1 LFLLYVNDLP
11 LYLHETIS
19 ELYADDTTIHTS
31 NESVHVINN
40 KLQNDLV
47 QVRKWCKNND
57 MALNAKK
64 TKTML
69 MGSFRKLSLL
79 HYELQL
85 YFDDECLNNVNTH
98 KLLGVHFDKS
108 LNWTSQVDKICS
120 VFSSRI
126 ALLNRLKTYLPIEEL
141 NLYYNGYLFPLID
154 YCSVV

>member
-1 LFLLYVNDLP
+1 MFLLYVNDLP
-11 LYLHETIS
+11 LNLHETIS
-19 ELYADDTTIHTS
+19 ELYADDITIHTS
-31 NESVHVINN
+31 NESVHVITN

-69 MGSFRKLSLL
+69 MGSFCKLSLL

-85 YFDDECLNNVNTH
+85 YFNDKCLNNVNTH
-98 KLLGVHFDKS
+98 KLLGVHLDKS

-120 VFSSRI
+120 VFSCRI
-126 ALLNRLKTYLPIEEL
+126 ALLNRLKTYLPIKGL
-141 NLYYNGYLFPLID
+141 NLYYNGFLLPLID

>member
-1 LFLLYVNDLP
+1 MFLLYVNDLP

-69 MGSFRKLSLL
+69 MGSFHKLSLL

-98 KLLGVHFDKS
+98 KLLGVHLDKR

-126 ALLNRLKTYLPIEEL
+126 ALLNRLKTYPPIEEL
-141 NLYYNGYLFPLID
+141 NLYYNGYLLPLID

>member
-1 LFLLYVNDLP
+1 MFLLYVNDLP

-19 ELYADDTTIHTS
+19 ELYTDDTTIHTS

-47 QVRKWCKNND
+47 LVKKWCKNND

-69 MGSFRKLSLL
+69 MGSSHKLSLL
-79 HYELQL
+79 HCELQL

-120 VFSSRI
+120 VFSSRN
-126 ALLNRLKTYLPIEEL
+126 ALLNRLKTYLPRTKTIL
-141 NLYYNGYLFPLID
+141 
-154 YCSVV
+154 